1 MAGAALGA
9 TIALLYAP
17 QSGDDTRKD
26 IKKKI
31 NEMEDELDI
40 LRAKLKEKGGEL
52 KEDLKKKIQ
61 EVENRIEKLVEEY
74 KKPAE
79 AKAK

>member
-31 NEMEDELDI
+31 NEMEDELDT